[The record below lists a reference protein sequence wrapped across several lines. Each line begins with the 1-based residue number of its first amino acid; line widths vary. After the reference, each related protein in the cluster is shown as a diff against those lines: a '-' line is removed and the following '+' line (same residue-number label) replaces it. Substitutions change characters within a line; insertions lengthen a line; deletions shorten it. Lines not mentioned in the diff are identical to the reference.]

1 MMIKKYLLFCL
12 LLSGCYLQSQELL
25 ISNGK
30 NFTKY
35 DYKNSLGMSN
45 PNLRSGEGSFYEIG
59 MAFKL
64 NKLAATDKL
73 SYAVS
78 LVYNQFNAVG
88 GTSTA
93 NYAWKTNYLG
103 IQNALNYT
111 LFQNSN
117 SFKVK
122 TKLGCAISTIIKGE
136 QYINNVV
143 YNISKQE
150 EFKGITLQPNI
161 GVDFQYV
168 INQNIEISAGYE
180 FSKAFNVSNT
190 SAEKLS
196 FINNQIHLGLH
207 FPLN

>member
-1 MMIKKYLLFCL
+1 MIKKYLLFCL
-12 LLSGCYLQSQELL
+12 LFSGCYLQAQELF

-35 DYKNSLGMSN
+35 DYKNSIGISN
-45 PNLRSGEGSFYEIG
+45 PDIRSGEGSFYEMG
-59 MAFKL
+59 MAFQL
-64 NKLAATDKL
+64 NKSAATDKL

-103 IQNALNYT
+103 IQNALHYT
-111 LFQNSN
+111 LFQNTE

-122 TKLGCAISTIIKGE
+122 TNIGFATSTIIKGE
-136 QYINNVV
+136 QCINNVV

-150 EFKGITLQPNI
+150 EFKGITIQPNI
-161 GVDFQYV
+161 GVDFQYA
-168 INQNIEISAGYE
+168 INPNINISAGYE
-180 FSKAFNVSNT
+180 FSKAFNISNK
-190 SAEKLS
+190 SSEELS
-196 FINNQIHLGLH
+196 FTNNQIHFGLH
-207 FPLN
+207 FPLK

>member
-1 MMIKKYLLFCL
+1 MIKKHILFLLLF
-12 LLSGCYLQSQELL
+12 SGCYLQAQELF

-35 DYKNSLGMSN
+35 DYKNSIGISN
-45 PNLRSGEGSFYEIG
+45 PDIRSGEGSFYEMG
-59 MAFKL
+59 MAFML
-64 NKLAATDKL
+64 NKSAATDKL

-103 IQNALNYT
+103 IQNALHYT
-111 LFQNSN
+111 LFQNTE

-122 TKLGCAISTIIKGE
+122 TNIGFATSTIIKGE
-136 QYINNVV
+136 QYKNNVV

-150 EFKGITLQPNI
+150 EFKGITIQPNI
-161 GVDFQYV
+161 GVDFQYA
-168 INQNIEISAGYE
+168 INPNIKISAGYE
-180 FSKAFNVSNT
+180 FSKAFNISNK
-190 SAEKLS
+190 SSEELS
-196 FINNQIHLGLH
+196 FTNNQIHFGLH
-207 FPLN
+207 FPLK

>member
-1 MMIKKYLLFCL
+1 MIKKHILFLLLF
-12 LLSGCYLQSQELL
+12 SGCYLQAQELF

-35 DYKNSLGMSN
+35 DYKNSIGISN
-45 PNLRSGEGSFYEIG
+45 PDIRSGEGSFYEMG
-59 MAFKL
+59 MAFML
-64 NKLAATDKL
+64 NKSAATDKL

-111 LFQNSN
+111 LFQNAE

-122 TKLGCAISTIIKGE
+122 TKIGFATSTIIKGE

-150 EFKGITLQPNI
+150 EFKGITIQPNI
-161 GVDFQYV
+161 GVDFQYA
-168 INQNIEISAGYE
+168 INPNIKISAGYE
-180 FSKAFNVSNT
+180 FSKAFNVSNK
-190 SAEKLS
+190 SKEELS
-196 FINNQIHLGLH
+196 FTNNQIHFGLH
-207 FPLN
+207 FPLK